1 MEIPLLLQLVDP
13 IRVKALQWD
22 SQLLTKTNLITKDI
36 LHTILNTDS
45 HLDQIS
51 RLHKEVMTSMIL
63 ETRIKELLQHKD
75 TMINTITLMTPI
87 CLLIVKVLTD
97 QLVPSRIINI
107 NITKDTTST
116 NREMIIIKDLQTQEI
131 LLQHRIDLISKT
143 KTKTINLLT
152 KESKPKIIDN
162 LPLLTSTMIKD
173 TGILTI
179 LTLIHTLL
187 VPKIP
192 LRNPLE
198 RPCSETLTPSKE
210 AAV

>member
-1 MEIPLLLQLVDP
+1 
-13 IRVKALQWD
+13 
-22 SQLLTKTNLITKDI
+22 
-36 LHTILNTDS
+36 
-45 HLDQIS
+45 
-51 RLHKEVMTSMIL
+51 MIL

-75 TMINTITLMTPI
+75 TMINTITPMTPI

-107 NITKDTTST
+107 NITKGTTST
-116 NREMIIIKDLQTQEI
+116 NREMIIIKDPQTQEI

-173 TGILTI
+173 TGTPII
-179 LTLIHTLL
+179 LTLIPTLL
-187 VPKIP
+187 VPKIH